1 MDGVKCFCG
10 QAAYR
15 GEVKKDGPNKGKY
28 FLRCAKWPHP
38 GHCKFFE
45 WSFAIALNNATPAPI
60 VTPVQPPVLV
70 TPSQMPDK
78 ETNLRIVKLEW
89 RVAVL
94 EDVIREIG
102 KSCNLR
108 TEGSK

>member
-1 MDGVKCFCG
+1 MDTVKCFCG
-10 QAAYR
+10 QATYR
-15 GEVKKDGPNKGKY
+15 GEVKKDGPNKGKH

-45 WSFAIALNNATPAPI
+45 WTCAIALNTNTPI
-60 VTPVQPPVLV
+60 MTPVQPPVLL
-70 TPSQMPDK
+70 TPSQVLDK

-108 TEGSK
+108 TEGPK

>member
-1 MDGVKCFCG
+1 MDTVKCSCG

-15 GEVKKDGPNKGKY
+15 GEVKKDGPNKGRH

-45 WSFAIALNNATPAPI
+45 WTCAVALNTVTPVVA
-60 VTPVQPPVLV
+60 PVQPPVLL
-70 TPSQMPDK
+70 TPSQALDK

-108 TEGSK
+108 TEGPK